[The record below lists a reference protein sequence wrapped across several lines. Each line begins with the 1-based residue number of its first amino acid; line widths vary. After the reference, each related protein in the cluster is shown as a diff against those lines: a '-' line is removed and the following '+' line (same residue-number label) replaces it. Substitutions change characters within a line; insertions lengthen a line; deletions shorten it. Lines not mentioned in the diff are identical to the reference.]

1 MLPNILGNLVEVA
14 KSPSVVT
21 GDITQSMY
29 IQYNRC
35 VIEPP
40 ITTNDFLFPHRSSS
54 DAARVGRYLVLNIIL
69 NAILHILL
77 WIVLTFYCWE
87 CTKLLSL
94 EKLTVCFPTAIALWI
109 VALVMTAIAWRA
121 AIR

>member
-1 MLPNILGNLVEVA
+1 MSLNHLF
-14 KSPSVVT
+14 
-21 GDITQSMY
+21 
-29 IQYNRC
+29 
-35 VIEPP
+35 
-40 ITTNDFLFPHRSSS
+40 TTNDNLFRYRSSS